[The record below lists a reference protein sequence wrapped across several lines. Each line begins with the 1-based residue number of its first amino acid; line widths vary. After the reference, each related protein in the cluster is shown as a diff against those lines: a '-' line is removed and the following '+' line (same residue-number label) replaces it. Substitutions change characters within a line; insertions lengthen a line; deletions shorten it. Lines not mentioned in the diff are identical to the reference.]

1 MIRFVIVTVLL
12 ACAGEAAAQNPEIR
26 RGSEARRYFIGPV
39 LEVTSLR
46 DQGAV
51 LLGGRGGLNITS
63 SLAVGVGL
71 YGTLR
76 QVDAPRDAVP
86 AAPYPLDIKMER
98 FGIDLEYA
106 FHPAAPTH
114 LTVSSF
120 VGGGALHYVRSGTR
134 AQEGETDFVLLL
146 QPAVGV
152 EQRITARLHLSLAVS
167 WRLAGGVE
175 MSRLGR
181 DDVAGP
187 AAGLAVKLG
196 RFSAEP

>member
-1 MIRFVIVTVLL
+1 MIRLVIITVLL
-12 ACAGEAAAQNPEIR
+12 ACAGKAAAQDPATGQTTGE
-26 RGSEARRYFIGPV
+26 RGRFVAPV

-51 LLGGRGGLNITS
+51 MLGGRGATNVTP
-63 SLAVGVGL
+63 SLTVGVGL
-71 YGTLR
+71 FGTVV
-76 QVDAPRDAVP
+76 QVDAPEGAVP
-86 AAPYPLDIKMER
+86 AAPYALDIKMER

-106 FHPAAPTH
+106 FRPAAPTH

-152 EQRITARLHLSLAVS
+152 ERRVTDGLHLHLAAS

-175 MSRLGR
+175 MAGLTTG
-181 DDVAGP
+181 DVAGP
-187 AAGLAVKLG
+187 AVALAVKLG
-196 RFSAEP
+196 RF